1 MCADLDPAPRPPTLT
16 KDTTLK
22 VDCTGYTQ
30 NEVTVEC
37 YVIMQS
43 NASLIFVGKCLGVVL

>member
-30 NEVTVEC
+30 NKVTVEC